1 LADVVVTSDTC
12 GADIVTVPVGVGV
25 GVGAGSGSSLP
36 PPQAAKAAAINTRQ
50 LHLANIF
57 FMLPRFYTLLSL

>member
-25 GVGAGSGSSLP
+25 GAGSGSSLP
-36 PPQAAKAAAINTRQ
+36 PPQAANAAAINTRQ
-50 LHLANIF
+50 PHLANIF
-57 FMLPRFYTLLSL
+57 FMLPILYIIIL